1 MNCEVR
7 PAGSFSPGCQ
17 GLWRFGK
24 RTPPGLDRSN
34 GSLSEL
40 AADSLA
46 ALFLASMGYRSE
58 DSAWDEGSVP
68 VKKLQHSRMNS
79 NPS

>member
-7 PAGSFSPGCQ
+7 PAGFFSPGCQ

-46 ALFLASMGYRSE
+46 AFFWHQWVIAPKTARGTKEAFLLRNCSIR
-58 DSAWDEGSVP
+58 
-68 VKKLQHSRMNS
+68 R
-79 NPS
+79 

>member
-7 PAGSFSPGCQ
+7 PAGFFSPGCQ

-46 ALFLASMGYRSE
+46 AFFGTNGLSLRRQRVGRRKRFC
-58 DSAWDEGSVP
+58 
-68 VKKLQHSRMNS
+68 
-79 NPS
+79 